1 MNSSIGVSKEIIST
15 HGLPLE
21 EGQFAKLEHYAELL
35 LEWNAKVNLVS
46 RKDEKGIWPN
56 HILHSISILFEVGF
70 PSGIRVADIGSGG
83 GLPGIPLS
91 IAMPQME
98 IVLIE
103 SIRKKCL
110 ALEDMILKLGLAN
123 ATIVNARVEDASAE
137 REFSH
142 SFDLVL
148 ARAVA
153 PLERLIRWSCPL
165 VRRQQDLELM
175 IYKAGS
181 GHRSLGL
188 PALIAMKG
196 GNLEPEISKA
206 RKAARLRDLL
216 KVPIMFD
223 GIQNTTLV
231 DKCIVIAA
239 L

>member
-1 MNSSIGVSKEIIST
+1 
-15 HGLPLE
+15 
-21 EGQFAKLEHYAELL
+21 
-35 LEWNAKVNLVS
+35 
-46 RKDEKGIWPN
+46 
-56 HILHSISILFEVGF
+56 
-70 PSGIRVADIGSGG
+70 
-83 GLPGIPLS
+83 
-91 IAMPQME
+91 MPQME

-123 ATIVNARVEDASAE
+123 ATIVNARVEDASTE
-137 REFSH
+137 REFRH

-165 VRRQQDLELM
+165 VRRKQDLELR
-175 IYKAGS
+175 IHKPRS
-181 GHRSLGL
+181 GHRSIAL
-188 PALIAMKG
+188 PVLIAMKG
-196 GNLEPEISKA
+196 GNLDLEISEA
-206 RKAARLRDLL
+206 RKAVCLRELC